1 MAQKAHA
8 HAYSTAHSAN
18 GYHRRRPEETEL
30 YKTIAAWWHGFLER
44 AEQMGGLP
52 DFVKKEFEAYLDC
65 GILERGFVSV
75 KCSSCGFE
83 RLVGFSCKTR
93 SFCPSCVGR
102 RMNDTAVHL
111 VDCVLPE
118 VPIRQWVCSMPF
130 SIRYLIGYDKKL
142 CADILSAFASELMH
156 FYKMRG
162 KQALGL
168 RSVNQAHSGAV
179 TILQRFD
186 SALRLNPHAHTL
198 ALDGVYVRDE
208 SSGLL
213 VFHPLPVPTHQEVEQ
228 LASRIAAKCE
238 KVMRKH
244 GRWVDQDNT
253 DSEQDQLSL
262 EHPALATCYQASVS
276 GVEILSERAGR
287 PCLRLL
293 TDPPAITT
301 VKEPGAMAMVRG
313 FSVHGIRSVDGKD
326 RDALEKLCRYIA
338 RPPIAQERLHLLDD
352 GRIRYDL
359 KHVWKDGTK
368 AIVLSP
374 LDFIARLCALVP
386 PPYFHLTRF
395 HGLLAPNSAL
405 RAEVVPKLDAQA
417 KQPEQ
422 LELFDVNDPNAEK
435 TEPSSKPHTGG
446 RLPWAWLLKRVF
458 KVEIT
463 VCPKCQGSLKIIEL
477 VTDSATIAKRLA
489 EAGLGPM
496 PPQKPPPPIKGQL
509 ALKFD

>member
-1 MAQKAHA
+1 
-8 HAYSTAHSAN
+8 
-18 GYHRRRPEETEL
+18 
-30 YKTIAAWWHGFLER
+30 
-44 AEQMGGLP
+44 
-52 DFVKKEFEAYLDC
+52 
-65 GILERGFVSV
+65 
-75 KCSSCGFE
+75 
-83 RLVGFSCKTR
+83 
-93 SFCPSCVGR
+93 
-102 RMNDTAVHL
+102 
-111 VDCVLPE
+111 
-118 VPIRQWVCSMPF
+118 
-130 SIRYLIGYDKKL
+130 
-142 CADILSAFASELMH
+142 
-156 FYKMRG
+156 
-162 KQALGL
+162 
-168 RSVNQAHSGAV
+168 
-179 TILQRFD
+179 
-186 SALRLNPHAHTL
+186 L

-208 SSGLL
+208 SSGVL
-213 VFHPLPVPTHQEVEQ
+213 VFHALPVPTHQEVEQ

-301 VKEPGAMAMVRG
+301 VKEPGAVAMVRG
-313 FSVHGIRSVDGKD
+313 FSVHGIRSVDGRD

-368 AIVLSP
+368 AVVLSP

-395 HGLLAPNSAL
+395 HGLLAPNCAL
-405 RAEVVPKLDAQA
+405 RAEVVPKPDAQA

-422 LELFDVNDPNAEK
+422 LELFDVNNPNAEK

-458 KVEIT
+458 KVDIT

-496 PPQKPPPPIKGQL
+496 PPPKPTAPIKGQL

>member
-1 MAQKAHA
+1 M
-8 HAYSTAHSAN
+8 SV
-18 GYHRRRPEETEL
+18 TENL
-30 YKTIAAWWHGFLER
+30 
-44 AEQMGGLP
+44 
-52 DFVKKEFEAYLDC
+52 
-65 GILERGFVSV
+65 
-75 KCSSCGFE
+75 
-83 RLVGFSCKTR
+83 
-93 SFCPSCVGR
+93 
-102 RMNDTAVHL
+102 
-111 VDCVLPE
+111 
-118 VPIRQWVCSMPF
+118 
-130 SIRYLIGYDKKL
+130 
-142 CADILSAFASELMH
+142 
-156 FYKMRG
+156 
-162 KQALGL
+162 
-168 RSVNQAHSGAV
+168 
-179 TILQRFD
+179 
-186 SALRLNPHAHTL
+186 
-198 ALDGVYVRDE
+198 
-208 SSGLL
+208 
-213 VFHPLPVPTHQEVEQ
+213 
-228 LASRIAAKCE
+228 
-238 KVMRKH
+238 
-244 GRWVDQDNT
+244 
-253 DSEQDQLSL
+253 
-262 EHPALATCYQASVS
+262 LATCYQASVS

-301 VKEPGAMAMVRG
+301 VKEPWAMAMVRG
-313 FSVHGIRSVDGKD
+313 FSVHGIRSVDGRD
-326 RDALEKLCRYIA
+326 RDALEKLSRYIA

-435 TEPSSKPHTGG
+435 TEPSSKTHTGG

-496 PPQKPPPPIKGQL
+496 PPPKPPPPIKGQL